1 MISSCL
7 IHLFDCPRTQFARN
21 TCPNC
26 SRIYVKDIIKPSNF
40 KCISHFQCISLFDSA
55 ALSKECQDL
64 IKQFNF
70 IVFFDTYQQYQI
82 IISDRKRC
90 LNSYV
95 IQNHI
100 QSVLAFFEIQLRVFV
115 NFFYNL
121 IEYIP
126 KDYQTFFLKNCFTF
140 AHRFIVWSVKEI
152 KVECFQKVFDE
163 IDYNEF
169 NFIKVINNKYIDFCK
184 KKYAN

>member
-1 MISSCL
+1 M
-7 IHLFDCPRTQFARN
+7 
-21 TCPNC
+21 
-26 SRIYVKDIIKPSNF
+26 
-40 KCISHFQCISLFDSA
+40 
-55 ALSKECQDL
+55 
-64 IKQFNF
+64 
-70 IVFFDTYQQYQI
+70 
-82 IISDRKRC
+82 
-90 LNSYV
+90 NSYV

-100 QSVLAFFEIQLRVFV
+100 QFVLAFFEIQLRVFV

-126 KDYQTFFLKNCFTF
+126 KDYQTFFLKNFFTF

>member
-1 MISSCL
+1 MPKDTVCKEYL
-7 IHLFDCPRTQFARN
+7 PQLFTYLC
-21 TCPNC
+21 
-26 SRIYVKDIIKPSNF
+26 KDIIKPSNF

-100 QSVLAFFEIQLRVFV
+100 QFVLAFFEIQLSIFV
-115 NFFYNL
+115 NCFYNL
-121 IEYIP
+121 IDYIP

-169 NFIKVINNKYIDFCK
+169 NFIKVINNKYIDFYK